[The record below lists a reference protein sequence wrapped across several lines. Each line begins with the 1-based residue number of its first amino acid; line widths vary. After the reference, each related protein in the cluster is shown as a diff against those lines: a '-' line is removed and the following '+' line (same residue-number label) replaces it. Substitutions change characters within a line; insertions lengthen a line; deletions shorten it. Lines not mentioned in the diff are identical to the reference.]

1 MRDPAKARDKGDEGF
16 LLVGCIVAIFLVLLV
31 LSVAA
36 PRIGREIQRDRE
48 VEAGHRANQYV
59 RAIQLYYKKFGHY
72 PGSIEQLEQ
81 SNNQRFLRQ
90 RYADPLTGKD
100 DWRIIHVGENK
111 TTVKGLFGEP
121 LAGLSSGL
129 GSAAGLASPTVG
141 SSVNGTTA
149 GSASSGGMSAGSTGG
164 LGGGTSILG
173 GSSTA
178 AGSGGLAGSTNTTG
192 TTGTGGISGTGTS
205 TAGSPGV
212 TSQSATSITGTGGLI
227 MGVGSASSGEAIVV
241 VNEQDTYETWEFLY
255 DPRIEQLKAKAN
267 LFGGGITSG
276 SSSTGVGTTLGSTIG
291 TPVGAPAGTTG
302 SSPTTPTSTTPPT
315 TPP

>member
-1 MRDPAKARDKGDEGF
+1 MREQIKLVKNDQLCSPAEQPGDEGF

-48 VEAGHRANQYV
+48 VEASHRANQYV

-129 GSAAGLASPTVG
+129 GSAAGLVSPTGG
-141 SSVNGTTA
+141 SSVNGSTA
-149 GSASSGGMSAGSTGG
+149 GATGTSGLSSGVTGG
-164 LGGGTSILG
+164 FGGSTSILG
-173 GSSTA
+173 GSTTA
-178 AGSGGLAGSTNTTG
+178 AGSSGLGGSTSAAG
-192 TTGTGGISGTGTS
+192 TMSTGGISGTGTG

-227 MGVGSASSGEAIVV
+227 MGSRQREQRASDCGGE
-241 VNEQDTYETWEFLY
+241 
-255 DPRIEQLKAKAN
+255 
-267 LFGGGITSG
+267 
-276 SSSTGVGTTLGSTIG
+276 
-291 TPVGAPAGTTG
+291 
-302 SSPTTPTSTTPPT
+302 
-315 TPP
+315 